1 MKDLLLSIY
10 RYRGFILGSVKREFQ
25 VRYKTSMLGA
35 AWLILQPLS
44 LILVYTLIFSEIMQ
58 AKLPNV
64 TGAFAYSIY
73 LCSGVLTW
81 GLFAEILGRSV
92 SVFLENANMLK
103 KLNFPRICL
112 PVIVVV
118 SAILNFLIIFTIF
131 SIFLIVTGQFPYQ
144 VIVAIIPLL
153 VIQIAFTVG
162 LGMVLGVMNVFF
174 RDIGQFI
181 AILIQ
186 FWFWFTPIVYTVN
199 IVPEWAK
206 NIIMMNPLS
215 KLVVSYQN
223 IMVYQKWPD
232 WELVLPVAVTAVVLC
247 TLGMYMFRKFSADMV
262 DEL

>member
-1 MKDLLLSIY
+1 
-10 RYRGFILGSVKREFQ
+10 
-25 VRYKTSMLGA
+25 
-35 AWLILQPLS
+35 
-44 LILVYTLIFSEIMQ
+44 
-58 AKLPNV
+58 
-64 TGAFAYSIY
+64 
-73 LCSGVLTW
+73 
-81 GLFAEILGRSV
+81 
-92 SVFLENANMLK
+92 
-103 KLNFPRICL
+103 
-112 PVIVVV
+112 
-118 SAILNFLIIFTIF
+118 
-131 SIFLIVTGQFPYQ
+131 
-144 VIVAIIPLL
+144 
-153 VIQIAFTVG
+153 
-162 LGMVLGVMNVFF
+162 MNVFF

>member
-1 MKDLLLSIY
+1 MKDLFLSIY

-44 LILVYTLIFSEIMQ
+44 LILVYTLIFSQIMQ
-58 AKLPNV
+58 AKLPGV

-118 SAILNFLIIFTIF
+118 SAIVNFVIIFTIF
-131 SIFLIVTGQFPYQ
+131 SIFLIVTGQFPYE
-144 VIVAIIPLL
+144 VIIAIVPLL
-153 VIQIAFTVG
+153 IIQIAFTIG

-206 NIIMMNPLS
+206 DIIMMNPLS
-215 KLVVSYQN
+215 KLVVSYQS
-223 IMVYQKWPD
+223 IMVFQKWPD
-232 WELVLPVAVTAVVLC
+232 WELVIPVAASAVVLC
-247 TLGMYMFRKFSADMV
+247 ALGMYMFRKFSADMV

>member
-131 SIFLIVTGQFPYQ
+131 SIFLIITGQFPYE

-153 VIQIAFTVG
+153 IIQIAFTVG
-162 LGMVLGVMNVFF
+162 LGM
-174 RDIGQFI
+174 
-181 AILIQ
+181 A
-186 FWFWFTPIVYTVN
+186 
-199 IVPEWAK
+199 
-206 NIIMMNPLS
+206 
-215 KLVVSYQN
+215 
-223 IMVYQKWPD
+223 
-232 WELVLPVAVTAVVLC
+232 
-247 TLGMYMFRKFSADMV
+247 
-262 DEL
+262 